1 VVFLAYNSLLINV
14 SKLIQKVNAML
25 KKGFL
30 LLVVVMLTGC
40 SLLTLGYGRLP
51 MLAQWRLDAMF
62 ELTAE
67 QSRQVRPQLDRWLA
81 WHRQT
86 HMPQYAAMLQR
97 WQTLAVQDLTPQQV
111 CTEFE
116 PIRQWADEAV
126 QQLLPALVP
135 IATSL
140 TPAQMEHWG
149 RHQARKDEEFLA
161 EFGNIVKAN
170 LSSNGSNPS
179 GVNAKRL
186 QRAIERAEMFYGPLT
201 PAQRESFAQRLAR
214 SAFDAQ
220 RVVQERQRR
229 QADALEAVQ
238 SIQAGANPMLALQQ
252 VWQRNQQSPNPS
264 YAAYSQRMVQDGC
277 AQLAEL
283 HNQTIPEQRRRAVQK
298 LQGFE
303 RDVLSLA
310 GR

>member
-1 VVFLAYNSLLINV
+1 MVFMFMPLGNTVLKRFTLIVLALL
-14 SKLIQKVNAML
+14 
-25 KKGFL
+25 
-30 LLVVVMLTGC
+30 LTGC
-40 SLLTLGYGRLP
+40 SLITLGYGRLP
-51 MLAQWRLDAMF
+51 MVAQWRLDAMF
-62 ELTAE
+62 ELSAE

-81 WHRQT
+81 WHRQS

-97 WQTLAVQDLTPQQV
+97 WQALAVQDLTPQQV
-111 CTEFE
+111 CAEFQ

-135 IATSL
+135 IASSL
-140 TPAQMEHWG
+140 TPAQIEHWG
-149 RHQARKDEEFLA
+149 RHQTRKDEEFLA
-161 EFGNIVKAN
+161 EFGSIIKASAN
-170 LSSNGSNPS
+170 SNAASA
-179 GVNAKRL
+179 VNAKRL

-201 PAQRESFAQRLAR
+201 AAQRDWLAQRLAR
-214 SAFDAQ
+214 STFDAQ

-229 QADALEAVQ
+229 QADAVQAVQ
-238 SIQAGANPMLALQQ
+238 SIQAGANPLLTLQQ
-252 VWQRNQQSPNPS
+252 VWQRNQQSPNPT

-277 AQLAEL
+277 TQLAEL
-283 HNQTIPEQRRRAVQK
+283 HNQTTPEQRRMAVQK

>member
-1 VVFLAYNSLLINV
+1 MS
-14 SKLIQKVNAML
+14 SML
-25 KKGFL
+25 KPTQNTWFKRLVMASLAL
-30 LLVVVMLTGC
+30 LLTGC
-40 SLLTLGYGRLP
+40 SLITLGYGRLP
-51 MLAQWRLDAMF
+51 MVAQWRLDAMF
-62 ELTAE
+62 ELSAE
-67 QSRQVRPQLDRWLA
+67 QSRQVRPQLDRWLV
-81 WHRQT
+81 WHRQS

-111 CTEFE
+111 CAEFE

-140 TPAQMEHWG
+140 TPAQIEHWG

-161 EFGNIVKAN
+161 EFGAGAN
-170 LSSNGSNPS
+170 GNK
-179 GVNAKRL
+179 VNDKRL
-186 QRAIERAEMFYGPLT
+186 QRAIERAEMFYGTLT
-201 PAQRESFAQRLAR
+201 PAQRDWFAQRLAR

-229 QADALEAVQ
+229 QADAQQAVQ
-238 SIQAGANPMLALQQ
+238 SIQAGANPMLTLQQ
-252 VWQRNQQSPNPS
+252 VWQRNQQSPNPT

-277 AQLAEL
+277 TQLAEL
-283 HNQTIPEQRRRAVQK
+283 HNQTTPEQRRMAVQK

-303 RDVLSLA
+303 RDILSLSQ
-310 GR
+310 R